1 MIRSI
6 VKITLI
12 FPAFVVAQYLRH
24 IDSFSVQND
33 SIVYTFIL
41 SKSFVRASSIS
52 ISIDSNSV
60 DRFSYNREDNSVS
73 LLFLR
78 PPKRNSTIYISYD
91 YLPFTLK
98 QSYSLRSLVFKPDT
112 VGKKNR
118 TLNVIQQE
126 DNFSSIFGPEL
137 TKSGSISRGFIVGS
151 NRDLTLS
158 SGFRLQMA
166 GKLSNEIEII
176 AALTDENTPIQP
188 QGNTQTLQEVDNVF
202 VEIKSP
208 IYNATL
214 GDFQYSFSGSEF
226 ASVSR
231 KLQGAKVS
239 ANYQHATPQTDV
251 VVTAATSRGKFHTNQ
266 FQGIEGV
273 QGPYR
278 LRGKNNERNI
288 IIIAGS
294 EKVFI
299 DGIEMVRGDNNDYSI
314 DYGSAEITFSTRRL
328 ITGASRIVVDFEYS
342 DRQYVRNFFGTGI
355 STQPSDNVKFHLQY
369 YREGDDPDSPID
381 ISLSDSDKEIL
392 RQSGNTTATKSGVIF
407 VGRDSLGTGKGN
419 YIAVDTTIDSKP
431 FRYYLFLQGD
441 SNSVYNVAFSN
452 VGVGYGDY
460 VREGIG
466 RYKFVGIKRGEYL
479 PIIVLPS
486 AQLHQLYAV
495 KSTIIPTTEFT
506 INAEFAASNFD
517 QNRFSSIGDNS
528 NNGKGIK
535 LSARYSPK
543 DITIDNIGI
552 GSFDIFLYERYRE
565 KTFVSFDRANE
576 VEFGRKWSTDSL
588 STTSQSTEEIREGKI
603 TYWPLRDISLFTGV
617 GSLVRDKEF
626 SSLRYEG
633 GVEIKKDKLPTLQY
647 LAEYIEGKEKINL
660 LSNTWFRHKGN
671 IEYTV
676 GTVTPSMRLEEE
688 NRKIKNDITDSITA
702 SSYAFTLLAPK
713 IAVNNLYG
721 IDGFTELE
729 WRDDRTALN
738 GEILPQSH
746 SFTQSYSL
754 SLREVQNFTAST
766 TLIFRDKLFERQFQQ
781 TNVNQRT
788 TLIKLQ
794 SRYRPFS
801 QGLDIDLFYDA
812 ATQRTAKLERIFYKV
827 RKGEGQYIWFD
838 ANQDGIVDVNDEREF
853 RLDRY
858 DGEYNAITVNSDNLV
873 PIINLKTSAKIR
885 LTPNRFIRQPSS
897 TFERFINILSS
908 ETYVRLE
915 ERSTEQDI
923 RQIYLLNLN
932 RFLRQTTTQYGFQF
946 VQQDFHLFENKP
958 EYSFRFRFNQRKGLS
973 QYSSGA
979 EKNYTRERSF
989 RSRFQLTNDVA
1000 NQTDVILK
1008 NDNVISSSHINQQRQ
1023 ISSLLLVTD
1032 FSYRPR
1038 QNVEFGFKIETS
1050 NAEDNIVPQIVTA
1063 NFNSQ
1068 ALRTVI
1074 GIQGS
1079 GQLRVEFSREEI
1091 LLGQLPQNYSI
1102 PFELTGGRDIGRQYL
1117 WSAVA
1122 DYKAGNNVLFSLQY
1136 SGRTTSRSSIVH
1148 TGKMEVR
1155 AFF

>member
-6 VKITLI
+6 VKITLL

-33 SIVYTFIL
+33 SSVHTFIL

-60 DRFSYNREDNSVS
+60 DRFSYNKEDNSVS
-73 LLFLR
+73 LFFFR
-78 PPKRNSTIYISYD
+78 PPKRNSVIYISYD

-98 QSYSLRSLVFKPDT
+98 RSYSLRSLVFKPDT
-112 VGKKNR
+112 AGKKSR
-118 TLNVIQQE
+118 TLSVIQQE

-166 GKLSNEIEII
+166 GKLSNEIEIV

-208 IYNATL
+208 TYNATL

-226 ASVSR
+226 ASISR
-231 KLQGAKVS
+231 KLQGAKLS
-239 ANYQHATPQTDV
+239 ANYQHATPQTNV

-294 EKVFI
+294 EKVFV

-342 DRQYVRNFFGTGI
+342 DRQYVRNFFGAGV
-355 STQPSDNVKFHLQY
+355 STQPSDNVRFHVQY

-407 VGRDSLGTGKGN
+407 VGRDSLGIGKGN

-466 RYKFVGIKRGEYL
+466 RYKFVGMQRGEYL
-479 PIIVLPS
+479 PIIILPS

-495 KSTIIPTTEFT
+495 QSTIIPTKEFT
-506 INAEFAASNFD
+506 IDAEFAASDFD

-528 NNGKGIK
+528 NNGTGIK

-543 DITIDNIGI
+543 DITIDNIVI

-588 STTSQSTEEIREGKI
+588 STTTQSTEEIREGKI

-633 GVEIKKDKLPTLQY
+633 GVEIKKEKLPTLQY
-647 LAEYIEGKEKINL
+647 FAEYIEGKEKINL

-713 IAVNNLYG
+713 IAVNNLFG
-721 IDGFTELE
+721 IDGSTELE
-729 WRDDRTALN
+729 WREDRTALN

-746 SFTQSYSL
+746 SYTQSYSL

-766 TLIFRDKLFERQFQQ
+766 TLIFRDKLFERQFQE

-827 RKGEGQYIWFD
+827 RKGEGQYVWFD
-838 ANQDGIVDVNDEREF
+838 ADYDGIVDVNDEREF

-873 PIINLKTSAKIR
+873 PIINLKTSAKIK

-897 TFERFINILSS
+897 MFGTFISILSS

-915 ERSTEQDI
+915 ERSTESDI

-946 VQQDFHLFENKP
+946 VQQDIYLFENKP

-973 QYSSGA
+973 QYSSGT

-1008 NDNVISSSHINQQRQ
+1008 NDNVVSSSLINQQRQ
-1023 ISSLLLVTD
+1023 ISSLLLATD

-1050 NAEDNIVPQIVTA
+1050 SAEDNIVSQIVIA

-1074 GIQGS
+1074 GFQGS

-1091 LLGQLPQNYSI
+1091 LLGQLPPNYSI

-1136 SGRTTSRSSIVH
+1136 SGRTTSRSSVVH